1 MSEVFN
7 KLSSIDVSKHVEVK
21 EQNGV
26 KLSYLS
32 WAWAWAEVKKVYPDA
47 EYVIFKQP
55 NGLPYVYDPNTGFM
69 VYTQVTI
76 EGQTYDMWLP
86 VMDSSN
92 RAMKAVAYE
101 VKTKTRTF
109 VVNPATMFDI
119 NKAIMRCLVKNLA
132 MFGLGLNIYVG
143 EDLPVTPKKGEEE
156 VIVQPEPAN
165 PFTDVIEDAVDDA
178 IANIKAASSVEEL
191 VSMYNEL
198 VGLQGN
204 KRFIAELTKRKNELK
219 NKAA

>member
-1 MSEVFN
+1 MSEVFQ

-47 EYVIFKQP
+47 EYVIYKQP

-76 EGQTYDMWLP
+76 EGQTHDMWLP

-101 VKTKTRTF
+101 VKTSKRTF
-109 VVNPATMFDI
+109 VVNPATMFDV

-132 MFGLGLNIYVG
+132 MFGLGLNIYAG

-178 IANIKAASSVEEL
+178 IANIKIASSVDEL
-191 VSMYNEL
+191 MNIYTELNEL
-198 VGLQGN
+198 QSN